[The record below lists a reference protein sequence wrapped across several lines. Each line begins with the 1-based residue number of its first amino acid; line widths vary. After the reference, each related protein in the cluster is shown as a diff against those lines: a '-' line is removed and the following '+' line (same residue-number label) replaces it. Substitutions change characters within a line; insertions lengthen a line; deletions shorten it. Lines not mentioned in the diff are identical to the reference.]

1 MNTLDLMNKT
11 FNMPMFDIETGEF
24 VLTPT
29 KVVGWT
35 DGCDLTGE
43 IFTIERNGE
52 EVDVS
57 VSKFINNIINSCEK
71 FGEEKVLTDF

>member
-1 MNTLDLMNKT
+1 MNTFDLVNET
-11 FNMPMFDIETGEF
+11 FNMPVFDIEKGDF

-29 KVVGWT
+29 KVVGMM

-57 VSKFINNIINSCEK
+57 VTKFINNLINACEK
-71 FGEEKVLTDF
+71 FGEEKVLTTC